1 MLVIFVMAAG
11 LTAMASGHTVP
22 ALLGDPEGWSIV
34 LIAPAG
40 GLVAGLLTGFLAGFR
55 RLGAFGFGAALGGFA
70 VGMLVGLFSW
80 PGSTGMGPWQHALA
94 FLLLLTGIP
103 AALGFAVG
111 FAVGFGVGGGRVS
124 AGSVAD
130 AVIEFLR
137 PSWG

>member
-1 MLVIFVMAAG
+1 MLVIFVMAAV

-55 RLGAFGFGAALGGFA
+55 RLGALGLLAALVGYV
-70 VGMLVGLFSW
+70 VGMLVGLLTW
-80 PGSTGMGPWQHALA
+80 PGSAGVGAWHSWLA
-94 FLLLLTGIP
+94 FLLLLTGVP

-111 FAVGFGVGGGRVS
+111 FAVGGGRVS

-137 PSWG
+137 PSWW